1 MWNFTVK
8 LFLLIIGGI
17 GGITLVSLFEGNEVL
32 NSYITGFAAMLGVII
47 VLLLF
52 ITVQLHN
59 IESKKD

>member
-8 LFLLIIGGI
+8 LFLVILGGI
-17 GGITLVSLFEGNEVL
+17 GGIAIVSLFEGNEVF
-32 NSYITGFAAMLGVII
+32 NSYISGFAAMLGVII

-52 ITVQLHN
+52 ITAQLHN